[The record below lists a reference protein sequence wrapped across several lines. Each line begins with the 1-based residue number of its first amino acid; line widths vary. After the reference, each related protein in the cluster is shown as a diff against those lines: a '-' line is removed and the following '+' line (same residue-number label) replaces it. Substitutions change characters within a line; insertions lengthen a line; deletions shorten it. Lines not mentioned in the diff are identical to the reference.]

1 MSSDTFLFQ
10 ALLCQGQQLRGKD
23 EEDGECSLCALLS
36 ESWPGGRLGD
46 PSRSTALDR
55 RGWVGARARP
65 PMCTFSS
72 NQSPKAALLLL
83 GQFILVLNVSFL
95 NKPSYKNRQ
104 SSLRMP
110 SRLLPPTPGSVREH
124 ICPPHGCDPG
134 TDTVLCLF
142 SFI

>member
-1 MSSDTFLFQ
+1 MGT
-10 ALLCQGQQLRGKD
+10 
-23 EEDGECSLCALLS
+23 
-36 ESWPGGRLGD
+36 
-46 PSRSTALDR
+46 
-55 RGWVGARARP
+55 RAQS
-65 PMCTFSS
+65 PMCTFLS

-95 NKPSYKNRQ
+95 NKPNYKNRL

-124 ICPPHGCDPG
+124 ICTPHDCDRG
-134 TDTVLCLF
+134 TATVLCLF